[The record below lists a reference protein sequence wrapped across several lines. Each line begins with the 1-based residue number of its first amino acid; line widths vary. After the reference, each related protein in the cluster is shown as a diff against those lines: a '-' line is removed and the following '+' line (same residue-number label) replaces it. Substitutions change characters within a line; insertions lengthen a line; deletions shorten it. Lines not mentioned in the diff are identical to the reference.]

1 MHSAINDYLLI
12 GIFITQLTVVVLSY
26 GYALKVKKDEAL
38 WKLAL
43 DSAGDGVWDWNIQNN
58 QARFSNSYQQ
68 LFGFSVD
75 DINANLQNW
84 YDRIHPDDLASK
96 KEAVN
101 HHLLGKID
109 KYIHEHRV
117 ICKDKSVKWVLSR
130 GMVVERDKAGNP
142 LRMVGTHVDITER
155 KRNEHKHSN
164 LAHFDALT
172 NLPNRKL
179 FNDRLKLA
187 LANAKRTKKMLA
199 VLFIDLD
206 LFKEINDQ
214 YGHKVGDMVLKK
226 SAQRLLSCVRETD
239 TVARL
244 GGDEFVILISNIES
258 ELDVHK
264 VTDKLL
270 ECAAKPIEIVKSN
283 DTSQIIDLKLRNLQ
297 VSASIGVAIYPQ
309 HGANEKTLIINAD
322 AAMYLAKK
330 SGKNQVKFFDDQTI
344 VTYDI

>member
-1 MHSAINDYLLI
+1 MHFNINAYLMI
-12 GIFITQLTVVVLSY
+12 GIFITLLTVTGLSFA
-26 GYALKVKKDEAL
+26 YALKVKRNEAL
-38 WKLAL
+38 WKFAL
-43 DSAGDGVWDWNIQNN
+43 ESTGDGVWDWDIQNN
-58 QARFSNSYQQ
+58 QARFSNSYQEM
-68 LFGFSVD
+68 FGFNVD
-75 DINANLQNW
+75 EINANLQNW

-101 HHLLGKID
+101 NHLIGKIE

-117 ICKDKSVKWVLSR
+117 ICKDNSVKWVLSR

-164 LAHFDALT
+164 LAHLDALT

-187 LANAKRTKKMLA
+187 LASAKRSKKMLA

-214 YGHKVGDMVLKK
+214 HGHKVGDMVLKK
-226 SAQRLLSCVRETD
+226 TAQRLLSCVRETD

-258 ELDVHK
+258 ESDVHK
-264 VTDKLL
+264 ITDKLL
-270 ECAAKPIEIVKSN
+270 ESAVKPIEIVKSN

-309 HGANEKTLIINAD
+309 HGISEKTLVTNAD
-322 AAMYLAKK
+322 SAMYLAKK
-330 SGKNQVKFFDDQTI
+330 TGKNQAKFFDDQTI

>member
-1 MHSAINDYLLI
+1 MNSTVNDYLLI
-12 GIFITQLTVVVLSY
+12 GIFITLLSVVVLSY
-26 GYALKVKKDEAL
+26 AYALKVKKNESL

-43 DSAGDGVWDWNIQNN
+43 ESAGDGVWEWDIQNN
-58 QARFSNSYQQ
+58 QARFSNSYQE
-68 LFGFSVD
+68 LFGFDVD
-75 DINANLQNW
+75 EINANIQNW
-84 YDRIHPDDLASK
+84 YDRVHPDDLASK
-96 KEAVN
+96 KAAVN
-101 HHLLGKID
+101 HHLMGKLE
-109 KYIHEHRV
+109 KYIHEHRI
-117 ICKDKSVKWVLSR
+117 ICKDNSVKWVLSR
-130 GMVVERDKAGNP
+130 GMVVARDKAGNP

-164 LAHFDALT
+164 LAHLDALT

-214 YGHKVGDMVLKK
+214 HGHKVGDMVLKK
-226 SAQRLLSCVRETD
+226 TAQRLLSCVRETD

-264 VTDKLL
+264 ITDKLL
-270 ECAAKPIEIVKSN
+270 ESAVKPIEIVKSN
-283 DTSQIIDLKLRNLQ
+283 DTSQIIDLKLKNLQ

-309 HGANEKTLIINAD
+309 HGTNEKTLITNAD
-322 AAMYLAKK
+322 SAMYLAKK
-330 SGKNQVKFFDDQTI
+330 TGKNQAKFFDDQSL

>member
-1 MHSAINDYLLI
+1 MHSTISDYLLI
-12 GIFITQLTVVVLSY
+12 GIFITLLSVVVLSY
-26 GYALKVKKDEAL
+26 AYALKVKKDASL

-43 DSAGDGVWDWNIQNN
+43 DSAGDGVWEWDIQNN
-58 QARFSNSYQQ
+58 QARFSNSYQE
-68 LFGFSVD
+68 LFGFNVD
-75 DINANLQNW
+75 EINANIQNW
-84 YDRIHPDDLASK
+84 YDRVHPDDLASK
-96 KEAVN
+96 KAAVN
-101 HHLLGKID
+101 HHLIGKLE
-109 KYIHEHRV
+109 KYIHEHRI
-117 ICKDKSVKWVLSR
+117 ICKDYSVKWVLSR
-130 GMVVERDKAGNP
+130 GMVVARDKAGNP
-142 LRMVGTHVDITER
+142 LRMVGTHVEITER

-164 LAHFDALT
+164 LAHLDALT

-187 LANAKRTKKMLA
+187 LANAKRTMKMLA

-214 YGHKVGDMVLKK
+214 HGHKVGDMVLKK
-226 SAQRLLSCVRETD
+226 TAQRLLSCVRETD

-264 VTDKLL
+264 ITDKLL
-270 ECAAKPIEIVKSN
+270 ESAVKPIEIVKSN
-283 DTSQIIDLKLRNLQ
+283 DTSQIIDVKLKNLQ

-309 HGANEKTLIINAD
+309 HGTNEKTLITNAD
-322 AAMYLAKK
+322 SAMYLAKK
-330 SGKNQVKFFDDQTI
+330 SGKNQVKFFENLTI